1 MGYIATGLTPNPPEE
16 SHHMLKDAN
25 ILVIDDEAVIR
36 DGCSRI
42 LTKEGCRVKGVENGE
57 AGLDL
62 ITNKG
67 ESFDILLLDLMMP
80 GISGMEVLDA
90 IHSIDRSLIV
100 IVITGYATVES
111 AVEAMK
117 KGAYDFIAKPFT
129 PDQLRIVVRRGVEKR
144 VLQRE
149 AENLRKEREKSLK
162 DIAYEKSRISTI
174 INCMVDGVLVTDRD
188 SQIVLHNPA
197 ATRLLEIESLPI
209 INKSLCQCVKNEDL
223 VKAVAT
229 TLSTER
235 SKYLEI
241 SQEITPC
248 EGSAR
253 VFLRADTAPVL
264 NEDGEIMGSVTVLH
278 DITQEKE
285 LNQMKSDFL
294 TMVSHELRAPISA
307 IQQQLSVIEGGMAG
321 LITEKQ
327 GKMLIRA
334 KERTKGLLDLINDLL
349 NVSSIDSGIV
359 VQHKESIVLKEI
371 VEKAYQLMEPE
382 AEVRGIKMRLETS
395 DPLPPVNADR
405 ENMEEVFTNLISN
418 AIKYNVEGGGVIITL
433 RSEGEFV
440 RTDVTDTGIG
450 IPEKDLPKI
459 FDRFYRVKSS
469 QTRTVIGTGL
479 GLPIAKGIVEAHR
492 GTISIKSKEGNGT
505 TVTVLLP
512 RAS

>member
-1 MGYIATGLTPNPPEE
+1 
-16 SHHMLKDAN
+16 
-25 ILVIDDEAVIR
+25 
-36 DGCSRI
+36 
-42 LTKEGCRVKGVENGE
+42 
-57 AGLDL
+57 
-62 ITNKG
+62 
-67 ESFDILLLDLMMP
+67 
-80 GISGMEVLDA
+80 
-90 IHSIDRSLIV
+90 
-100 IVITGYATVES
+100 
-111 AVEAMK
+111 
-117 KGAYDFIAKPFT
+117 
-129 PDQLRIVVRRGVEKR
+129 
-144 VLQRE
+144 
-149 AENLRKEREKSLK
+149 
-162 DIAYEKSRISTI
+162 
-174 INCMVDGVLVTDRD
+174 MVDGVLVTDRD

-382 AEVRGIKMRLETS
+382 AEVKGIKMRLEITGS
-395 DPLPPVNADR
+395 LPPVNADR

-418 AIKYNVEGGGVIITL
+418 AIKYNVEGGSVVITL

>member
-1 MGYIATGLTPNPPEE
+1 
-16 SHHMLKDAN
+16 MLKNTN
-25 ILVIDDEAVIR
+25 ILVVDDEAVIR

-42 LTKEGCRVKGVENGE
+42 LTKEGCRVKSVETGE

-67 ESFDILLLDLMMP
+67 ESFDVLLLDLMMP

-90 IHSIDRSLIV
+90 VYSIDQTLIV

-149 AENLRKEREKSLK
+149 AEYLREEREKSLK
-162 DIAYEKSRISTI
+162 DISYEKSRISTI
-174 INCMVDGVLVTDRD
+174 INCMVDGVLVTDCD
-188 SQIVLHNPA
+188 SQIVLHNPS
-197 ATRLLEIESLPI
+197 ATRLLEIENLPI
-209 INKSLCQCVKNEDL
+209 INKSLCHCVKNEDL

-229 TLSTER
+229 ALSTEK
-235 SKYLEI
+235 SKYIEI

-248 EGSAR
+248 KESGR

-264 NEDGEIMGSVTVLH
+264 NEEGEIIGTVTVLH
-278 DITQEKE
+278 DITHEKE

-294 TMVSHELRAPISA
+294 TMVSHELRSPVSA
-307 IQQQLSVIEGGMAG
+307 IQQQLSVIQAGMAG

-327 GKMLIRA
+327 EKMLIRA
-334 KERTKGLLDLINDLL
+334 KERTKGLLDLIGDLL

-359 VQHKESIVLKEI
+359 VQHKETILLKEI
-371 VEKAYQLMEPE
+371 VERAYQLMEPE
-382 AEVRGIKMRLETS
+382 AEVRGVKMRLKINGL
-395 DPLPPVNADR
+395 LPPVNADR

-418 AIKYNVEGGGVIITL
+418 AIKYNVEGGSVVIGL

-450 IPEKDLPKI
+450 IPEKDLPRI

-479 GLPIAKGIVEAHR
+479 GLPIAKGIVNAHH
-492 GTISIKSKEGNGT
+492 GAISIKSKEGKGT
-505 TVTVLLP
+505 IVTVLLP
-512 RAS
+512 RASE